1 MSGWIIRFLRA
12 HLRAFGEAG
21 RYLGAAPLSSLL
33 AVVAIGIALALPAG
47 GRWALDNVEKLG
59 RPLGDTHEI
68 SIFLQPDASR
78 TDAEEVE
85 KRLKN
90 APSAHWRFVG
100 KEAALVNLQKQE
112 GLQSLTTGLTRNP
125 LPDAFVVRPDDVSPR
140 ALQEFAQ
147 HARTWPKVA
156 AVQHDDAWAARYQ
169 GFLRLGKM
177 AVALLAGV
185 LAVALVAVTYNVI
198 RLQMLARRPEIE
210 VALLIGATRHW
221 IARPF
226 LWFGLIE
233 GLLGAFA
240 AIFLLVAADI
250 LLAPLVGDIARAYGS
265 AYRLTLPERN
275 LLLAVLAAG
284 SALGWLGAWFSARQ
298 LGKIG
303 PNTSGH

>member
-1 MSGWIIRFLRA
+1 MIGWIRA

-21 RYLGAAPLSSLL
+21 SYLGSSPLSSLL
-33 AVVAIGIALALPAG
+33 AVLAIGIALTLPAG
-47 GRWALDNVEKLG
+47 GRWALDNIERLG

-68 SIFLQPDASR
+68 SIFLVPEADRSEV
-78 TDAEEVE
+78 AEIE
-85 KRLKN
+85 KRLKS
-90 APSAHWRFVG
+90 APSSQWTFVS
-100 KEAALVNLQKQE
+100 KEDALAKLQKQE
-112 GLQSLTTGLTRNP
+112 GLQGLTYGLTRNP
-125 LPDAFVVRPDDVSPR
+125 LPDAFIVRPNEVSPR

-156 AVQHDDAWAARYQ
+156 AVQHDDAWATRYH
-169 GFLRLGKM
+169 GFLRLGGM
-177 AVALLAGV
+177 AVALLSGI
-185 LAVALVAVTYNVI
+185 LAIALVAVTYNVI

-233 GLLGAFA
+233 GLLGAFTA
-240 AIFLLVAADI
+240 FLLLLAGYF

-265 AYRLTLPERN
+265 TYRLTLPDSS
-275 LLLAVLAAG
+275 LLIAVFAAG
-284 SALGWLGAWFSARQ
+284 GGLGWLGAWFSARQ

-303 PNTSGH
+303 PHTSGH